1 MLDYKTLYNSDPFSL
16 SIRKKNPWF
25 FANLKKLS
33 LYHYKYSKNY
43 KLISD
48 NIFNSIS
55 KVKEISDLPFVH
67 SSIFKNFN
75 IISQKT
81 SDKIST
87 FSSSG
92 TTGSKQSK
100 INLDPKTSLLQSKAL
115 SKIFSE
121 IINKDKDIFFVENKN
136 FLNSKESMSAK
147 GAAIKGFGQ
156 LCNNKYFLLDNN
168 NKIKISIL
176 KDYLKKNRNKEF
188 IIFGFT
194 SSIWFN
200 LIKEAKRKK
209 IKLKKNQGILIHGGG
224 WKKMHNERV
233 DNDKFKNEIKSL
245 LGLKQVYN
253 YYGMIEQ
260 TGSVFL
266 ECEKGYFHC
275 SIFSDIFIRNSK
287 LALSKI
293 KEAGLIQTLSLLP
306 LSYPGHNILT
316 EDMGIIHGVDDC
328 ACGKKG
334 KYFTVL
340 SRVPNAELRG
350 CSDVS

>member
-16 SIRKKNPWF
+16 PIRKKNPWF

-48 NIFNSIS
+48 NIFNSIT

-75 IISQKT
+75 LISKNT
-81 SDKIST
+81 SDKILT

-92 TTGSKQSK
+92 TTSSKQSK

-121 IINKDKDIFFVENKN
+121 IINRDKDIFFVENKN

-147 GAAIKGFGQ
+147 GAAIKGFSQ

-176 KDYLKKNRNKEF
+176 KDYLKKNQNKDF
-188 IIFGFT
+188 VIFGFT
-194 SSIWFN
+194 SSIWLN

-209 IKLKKNQGILIHGGG
+209 IKLKKNQGILVHGGG
-224 WKKMHNERV
+224 WKKMHNERI
-233 DNDKFKNEIKSL
+233 DNDKFKNAVKSL

-287 LALSKI
+287 LELSKI

-316 EDMGIIHGVDDC
+316 EDMGIIHGIDDC

-340 SRVPNAELRG
+340 NRVPNAELRG

>member
-1 MLDYKTLYNSDPFSL
+1 MLDYKTLYNSEPFGL
-16 SIRKKNPWF
+16 SIKKKNSWF
-25 FANLKKLS
+25 LINQKKLS

-48 NIFNSIS
+48 NIFKSIS
-55 KVKEISDLPFVH
+55 KVKKISDLPFVH
-67 SSIFKNFN
+67 ASLFKNFN
-75 IISQKT
+75 LISKNNN
-81 SDKIST
+81 KEIST

-92 TTGSKQSK
+92 TTGTKQSK
-100 INLDPKTSLLQSKAL
+100 INLDPKTSFLQSKAL

-121 IINKDKDIFFVENKN
+121 IINKKKDIFFIENKN

-168 NKIKISIL
+168 NKINISIL
-176 KDYLKKNRNKEF
+176 KNYLKKNKNNEF

-200 LIKEAKRKK
+200 LVTEIKRQK
-209 IKLKKNQGILIHGGG
+209 IKLKKNQGIMIHGGG
-224 WKKMHNERV
+224 WKKMYKLRV
-233 DNDKFKNEIKSL
+233 NNNKFKNEIKSL

-253 YYGMIEQ
+253 YYGMMEQ

-275 SIFSDIFIRNSK
+275 SIFSDILIRNSK
-287 LALSKI
+287 LKLSKN
-293 KEAGLIQTLSLLP
+293 KEVGLIQTLSLLP

-316 EDMGIIHGVDDC
+316 EDMGIIHGIDNC
-328 ACGKKG
+328 KCGKKG

-340 SRVPNAELRG
+340 GRVPNVELRG
-350 CSDVS
+350 CSDVN

>member
-1 MLDYKTLYNSDPFSL
+1 MLDYKTLYNSDPFGL
-16 SIRKKNPWF
+16 TIRKKNPWF
-25 FANLKKLS
+25 LANLKKLS
-33 LYHYKYSKNY
+33 LYHYRYSKNY

-55 KVKEISDLPFVH
+55 KVKKISDLPFVH
-67 SSIFKNFN
+67 ASIFKNFN
-75 IISQKT
+75 LISKN
-81 SDKIST
+81 SSEKIST

-92 TTGSKQSK
+92 TTGLKQSK

-121 IINKDKDIFFVENKN
+121 IINKDKDIFFIENKN
-136 FLNSKESMSAK
+136 FLNSRESMSAK
-147 GAAIKGFGQ
+147 GAAIKGFSQ

-176 KDYLKKNRNKEF
+176 KNYLKKNENKKF
-188 IIFGFT
+188 VIFGFT

-200 LIKEAKRKK
+200 LVKEAKRQK

-224 WKKMHNERV
+224 WKKMHKLKV
-233 DNDKFKNEIKSL
+233 DNNKFKNEIKSL

-287 LALSKI
+287 LELSKI
-293 KEAGLIQTLSLLP
+293 KETGLIQTLSLLP

-316 EDMGIIHGVDDC
+316 EDLGIIHGIDNC
-328 ACGKKG
+328 TCGKKG

-350 CSDVS
+350 CGDVN

>member
-1 MLDYKTLYNSDPFSL
+1 MVYLIK
-16 SIRKKNPWF
+16 KKNSWF
-25 FANLKKLS
+25 LINQKRLS
-33 LYHYKYSKNY
+33 LYHYKYSKDY

-48 NIFNSIS
+48 NIFKSIS
-55 KVKEISDLPFVH
+55 KVKKISELPFVH
-67 SSIFKNFN
+67 SSLFKNFN
-75 IISQKT
+75 LISKNNNP
-81 SDKIST
+81 KINT

-92 TTGSKQSK
+92 TTGAQQSK
-100 INLDPKTSLLQSKAL
+100 INLDPKTSFLQSKAL

-121 IINKDKDIFFVENKN
+121 IINKKKDIFFIENKN

-168 NKIKISIL
+168 NKINISIL
-176 KDYLKKNRNKEF
+176 KNYLKKNENNEF

-200 LIKEAKRKK
+200 LVTEIKRQK
-209 IKLKKNQGILIHGGG
+209 IKLKKNQGIMIHGGG
-224 WKKMHNERV
+224 WKKMHKLRV
-233 DNDKFKNEIKSL
+233 NNDKFKNKIKNL

-253 YYGMIEQ
+253 YYGMMEQ

-266 ECEKGYFHC
+266 ECQKGYFHC
-275 SIFSDIFIRNSK
+275 SIFSDILIRNSK
-287 LALSKI
+287 LKLSKN
-293 KEAGLIQTLSLLP
+293 KEVGLIQTLSLLP

-316 EDMGIIHGVDDC
+316 EDMGIIHGIDNC
-328 ACGKKG
+328 KCGKKG

-340 SRVPNAELRG
+340 GRVPNVELRG
-350 CSDVS
+350 CSDVN

>member
-1 MLDYKTLYNSDPFSL
+1 MLDYKTLYNSDPFGL
-16 SIRKKNPWF
+16 TIRKKNPWF
-25 FANLKKLS
+25 LANLKKLS
-33 LYHYKYSKNY
+33 LYHYRYSKNY

-55 KVKEISDLPFVH
+55 KVKKISDLPFVH
-67 SSIFKNFN
+67 ASIFKNFN
-75 IISQKT
+75 LISKN
-81 SDKIST
+81 SSEEIST

-92 TTGSKQSK
+92 TTGLKQSK

-121 IINKDKDIFFVENKN
+121 IINKDKDIFFIENKN
-136 FLNSKESMSAK
+136 FLNSRESMSAK
-147 GAAIKGFGQ
+147 GAAVRGFSQ

-176 KDYLKKNRNKEF
+176 KNYLKKNENKEF
-188 IIFGFT
+188 VIFGFT

-200 LIKEAKRKK
+200 LVKEVKRQK

-224 WKKMHNERV
+224 WKKMHKLRV
-233 DNDKFKNEIKSL
+233 DNNKFKNEIKSL

-287 LALSKI
+287 LELSKI
-293 KEAGLIQTLSLLP
+293 KETGLIQTLSLLP

-316 EDMGIIHGVDDC
+316 EDMGIIHGIDNC
-328 ACGKKG
+328 TCGKKG